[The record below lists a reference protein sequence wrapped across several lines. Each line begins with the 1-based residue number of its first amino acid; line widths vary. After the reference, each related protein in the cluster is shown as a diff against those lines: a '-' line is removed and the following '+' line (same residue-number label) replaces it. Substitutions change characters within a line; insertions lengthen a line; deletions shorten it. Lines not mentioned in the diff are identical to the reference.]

1 MSKILHLQ
9 MVSNLVIYMSKILF
23 CDKGIRGSKNR
34 LQEVLCQVR
43 LRNEADPLPH
53 NHGQHTI

>member
-1 MSKILHLQ
+1 